1 MFSMKKYYLPILSVA
16 ALSLFTACD
25 DDIDHGG
32 FGGKNGRNTLSFGVG
47 VCTPT
52 TPRLSTRAIPLT
64 SSEDGEEPL
73 FLIESVT
80 PMEELFFDTQGT
92 PATQSATRGTP
103 VYSEN
108 FDAVND
114 DMFYAVCYSS
124 DCGKT
129 GSGGNEAYTTDTYY
143 GTGKHTFEKDET
155 GHPKHGGLTPT
166 ESCYAHEYADEMHWP
181 EDKTL
186 HFFFEAP
193 SRGDLGNDGVTRFVN
208 GNIQFNYAM
217 TDEEKDA
224 VNQQDLL
231 FGYMALS
238 MGDYDEDN
246 HTTIPFHHALC
257 AVKFNSGY
265 GTDNAA
271 KITKVEIK
279 NLYSAGTCTIPSSGT
294 VTWNYPTETIPT
306 INVYSDYS
314 DVTPTTYTKN
324 GADGTEQASGFPDEF
339 FTTENGKSTTT
350 NSLNDA
356 NFTHTFH
363 LIPQTSNSTGDED
376 PRVSFVIHY
385 TINGES
391 KTRTVTPSISW
402 TAGNIY
408 TYTLT
413 INDAA
418 VTVSESG
425 GALLTTN
432 SGNVTEY
439 QRVALAANWVTTDG
453 TIVASQPLSSDWLTG
468 LPTGST
474 GSGARWALGTDGYY
488 YYSHPVQPGNAAAV
502 SLYTARTT
510 PEAPANLP
518 VADAHLEVNVT
529 VQAVRANNKD
539 GSGNDVYG
547 YTVWTSTSGLS
558 DDFFESPAQEGN

>member
-1 MFSMKKYYLPILSVA
+1 MKRFLHPLLSVT
-16 ALSLFTACD
+16 LLILISSCD

-52 TPRLSTRAIPLT
+52 TPRLSTRAIPL
-64 SSEDGEEPL
+64 SSGEDGEEPL

-80 PMEELFFDTQGT
+80 PMEELFFDTSDT
-92 PATQSATRGTP
+92 PTTQSATRGTP
-103 VYSEN
+103 VYNKN
-108 FDAVND
+108 FDDVLGS
-114 DMFYAVCYSS
+114 FWAVCYGNVSGSS
-124 DCGKT
+124 ALSPDGT
-129 GSGGNEAYTTDTYY
+129 FAS
-143 GTGKHTFEKDET
+143 TGKHEFTKDVAHSSAKT
-155 GHPKHGGLTPT
+155 GTTYKHDYGEGL
-166 ESCYAHEYADEMHWP
+166 SWP
-181 EDKTL
+181 ENEKL
-186 HFFFEAP
+186 IFFFEAP
-193 SRGDLGNDGVTRFVN
+193 SQEELGKDGITRYAD
-208 GNIQFNYAM
+208 GRIEFNYTM
-217 TDEEKDA
+217 TKTNA
-224 VNQQDLL
+224 VDQQDLL
-231 FGYMALS
+231 FGS
-238 MGDYDEDN
+238 MWLTKDEYKDSEQKN
-246 HTTIPFHHALC
+246 DKVIDIPFHHALC

-265 GTDNAA
+265 DSDNAA
-271 KITKVEIK
+271 KITKIEIK

-306 INVYSDYS
+306 IDVYSDYS
-314 DVTPTTYTKN
+314 DVTPTTYT
-324 GADGTEQASGFPDEF
+324 DGHESDYDFPEAF
-339 FTTENGKSTTT
+339 YNTENDKSTTT
-350 NSLNDA
+350 NSLNDK

-363 LIPQTSNSTGDED
+363 LIPQTRNQPSQEEENKFT
-376 PRVSFVIHY
+376 FVIHY
-385 TINGES
+385 KIGIEEQERI
-391 KTRTVTPSISW
+391 RTVTPSISW

-418 VTVSESG
+418 VTVSEQPLG

-453 TIVASQPLSSDWLTG
+453 TIVASQPLTSDWLTG

-488 YYSHPVQPGNAAAV
+488 YYSHPVQPGQAAAV
-502 SLYTARTT
+502 PLYTARTT
-510 PEAPANLP
+510 PEAPANLT

-539 GSGNDVYG
+539 GSGNDEYG
-547 YTVWTSTSGLS
+547 YTVWSNSDLGTSFFS
-558 DDFFESPAQEGN
+558 DEPEGN

>member
-1 MFSMKKYYLPILSVA
+1 MKKYYLPILSVA

-52 TPRLSTRAIPLT
+52 TPRLSTRAIPL
-64 SSEDGEEPL
+64 SSGEDGEEPL

-80 PMEELFFDTQGT
+80 PMEELFFDAPCT

-108 FDAVND
+108 FDAVNEGK
-114 DMFYAVCYSS
+114 FYAVCYSS

-129 GSGGNEAYTTDTYY
+129 GSGTDEAYTDDTFYD
-143 GTGKHTFEKDET
+143 TGKHEFT
-155 GHPKHGGLTPT
+155 GSAGAYSHTYK
-166 ESCYAHEYADEMHWP
+166 DEMHWP
-181 EDKTL
+181 SDKTL

-193 SRGDLGNDGVTRFVN
+193 SQEEEQLSCDKITRYTDGRIKFDYTM
-208 GNIQFNYAM
+208 AA
-217 TDEEKDA
+217 TDA
-224 VNQQDLL
+224 VDQKDLL
-231 FGYMALS
+231 FGYLKLTMD
-238 MGDYDEDN
+238 MYDEKQKKDEA
-246 HTTIPFHHALC
+246 IEVPFHHALC
-257 AVKFNSGY
+257 AVKFNFTSNY
-265 GTDNAA
+265 DDKNAA
-271 KITKVEIK
+271 KITKIEIQ
-279 NLYSAGTCTIPSSGT
+279 
-294 VTWNYPTETIPT
+294 
-306 INVYSDYS
+306 NVYSQGVCTVATDGK
-314 DVTPTTYTKN
+314 VTWTNVDGSEAVSSTYTGITPQTYIDN
-324 GADGTEQASGFPDEF
+324 QGDGYDFPEQFYSETNLEVP
-339 FTTENGKSTTT
+339 TTT
-350 NSLNDA
+350 NSLNDK
-356 NFTHTFH
+356 NFTHTFN
-363 LIPQTSNSTGDED
+363 LIPQTRAAGD
-376 PRVSFVIHY
+376 VTFVIHY
-385 TINGES
+385 TIGDDEAE
-391 KTRTVTPSISW
+391 KERTVSPTINW

-539 GSGNDVYG
+539 GSGNDEYG
-547 YTVWTSTSGLS
+547 YTVWSNSDLGTSFFS
-558 DDFFESPAQEGN
+558 DEPEGN